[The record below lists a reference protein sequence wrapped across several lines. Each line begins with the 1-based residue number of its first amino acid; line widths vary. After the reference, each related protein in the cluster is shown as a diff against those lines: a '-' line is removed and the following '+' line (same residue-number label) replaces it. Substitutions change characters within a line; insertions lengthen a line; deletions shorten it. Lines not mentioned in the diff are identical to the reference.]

1 MGNRRPLSLSATEAL
16 PAHGVQTR
24 VQPVVATLT

>member
-16 PAHGVQTR
+16 LAHVVQTR
-24 VQPVVATLT
+24 VQPVATLT

>member
-24 VQPVVATLT
+24 VQPVATLT